1 MTDTLNIKIHLEG
14 DIKNIVNE
22 YKYSVNTNPES
33 KQRSIYVPTKTF
45 IGNKDVFKT
54 SDYPKNPIEIFLST
68 TKLTDF
74 LTNRPEI
81 FKKQSK
87 LLDLSIRE
95 KTKELKLI
103 NSIFNSN
110 QDDVSKNKLTKE
122 INDIRE
128 YINTSNQSLILSL
141 LFNKNMLFYFKNI
154 KYKIIKNYEF
164 FKQDLSNNLE
174 DYHISENELINDLVS
189 DLSNNIYTN
198 SYDELEFNLKNKKYN
213 KIQDASIN
221 ELYNP
226 PPNVTISDLTEKK
239 KTVIDNFK
247 KNLSEKAGK
256 EATEYIEKHK
266 TKIIN
271 TIIKTMNDD
280 MKIKKKNIRY
290 TYIKYKGLIASYI
303 NNSKLIEIKLNIEN
317 IDTKKNIYKIYNC
330 KTRKKKISSLY
341 NKLFEIKSLK
351 EQLSYEAS
359 GYYLYHKYINLKN
372 NINVDKTYSEWIKFS
387 NNKKNL
393 YIDIAKIL
401 HDDNNI
407 QNLKNKDDVEK
418 LINTINNTSDGITS
432 TTHATTNLT
441 DIQKKTIENFRGFI
455 LFCKYI
461 NKTSYKTNKNI
472 NLKNLYNK
480 WINLSD
486 TERLFYNNLI
496 NLISKNNSS
505 SNTTK
510 KRNLQKYY
518 NIKDINENERIEKMK
533 ALLKQDQLVDRNKF
547 MMDLLNP

>member
-387 NNKKNL
+387 NNKKNQYL
-393 YIDIAKIL
+393 DIDKIL

-407 QNLKNKDDVEK
+407 HNLNDSLNLLQSTLVNKSNQIYK
-418 LINTINNTSDGITS
+418 LKKKYAKKIKHINTYTVSDV
-432 TTHATTNLT
+432 N
-441 DIQKKTIENFRGFI
+441 
-455 LFCKYI
+455 KY
-461 NKTSYKTNKNI
+461 
-472 NLKNLYNK
+472 
-480 WINLSD
+480 LSD
-486 TERLFYNNLI
+486 RY
-496 NLISKNNSS
+496 SK
-505 SNTTK
+505 
-510 KRNLQKYY
+510 
-518 NIKDINENERIEKMK
+518 
-533 ALLKQDQLVDRNKF
+533 
-547 MMDLLNP
+547 